1 MLSYSEFVETAVVN
15 LVDDQPP
22 VASSPVEAQLAS
34 DIVCRTAE

>member
-15 LVDDQPP
+15 LVDDQP